1 MFSHIQ
7 NVGFLMRRLLFF
19 ALNFIQVFPA
29 TFVGGNVP
37 FGQPGNGG
45 QKYYDSAC
53 IGSVSLSGD
62 TTGFQFEFNCPEGR
76 VIRIHKSIS
85 YSKPMS
91 SGCPEY
97 YDPDRKE
104 CCEYHEGKII
114 IINEPHREKTGIWP
128 MRKQRRRSASR

>member
-1 MFSHIQ
+1 
-7 NVGFLMRRLLFF
+7 MRRLLF
-19 ALNFIQVFPA
+19 LTLHFIQVFSA
-29 TFVGGNVP
+29 TFVRGNVP
-37 FGQPGNGG
+37 LGLPGNGG
-45 QKYYDSAC
+45 QKYYASAC
-53 IGSVSLSGD
+53 IGSRSLSGD

-104 CCEYHEGKII
+104 CCEYHEGNNNNKI
-114 IINEPHREKTGIWP
+114 EPHREKTGIWP
-128 MRKQRRRSASR
+128 MRKQRRRSASPLFSLHG